1 MLVDADMEIVM
12 SLCEVC
18 PSQDT
23 TGVAEVL
30 LICFESR
37 SKVVPLLKAVVQKE
51 IALTGIFIYTHSI
64 ILKLNITYNL
74 YFVEQEAT
82 LFRGTTMATRILS
95 IFAKLSCLDY
105 IRITLQPA
113 MEQINS
119 LPEDQL
125 TWELDPQKLNSIDE
139 VMKNKQ
145 NVIQATEIFLNAICS
160 SVESAPR

>member
-18 PSQDT
+18 PSPDT
-23 TGVAEVL
+23 TGVAEIL

-51 IALTGIFIYTHSI
+51 IALTGMFIYTHNI
-64 ILKLNITYNL
+64 TPKLNIIYN
-74 YFVEQEAT
+74 FSVEQEAT

-125 TWELDPQKLNSIDE
+125 TWELDPQKLGSTDE
-139 VMKNKQ
+139 AIKNKR
-145 NVIQATEIFLNAICS
+145 NVIQATELFLNAICS